1 MTSELSGEDETYKYI
16 FKKLGVRFYTKL
28 GYDAE
33 SIKFKNVELVP
44 LAPDNRY
51 MDIFIEVDGKY
62 NSNVELQS
70 SPVYGPKM
78 EDMYRYRI
86 YSQSED
92 GMPFKTCVFATY
104 NPKHGIDNIE
114 IDGDINFH
122 PDFYYAKKQITD
134 EVLNVLNIKLITGFL
149 FSTQKQLI

>member
-1 MTSELSGEDETYKYI
+1 M
-16 FKKLGVRFYTKL
+16 GVRFYRRL

-33 SIKFKNVELVP
+33 LIKFKNVELVP

-70 SPVYGPKM
+70 SPVYDSKM

-86 YSQSED
+86 CSQSED

-104 NPKHGIDNIE
+104 NLKHGIDNLE
-114 IDGDINFH
+114 LDGDINFYL
-122 PDFYYAKKQITD
+122 DFYYIKNQSAE
-134 EVLNVLNIKLITGFL
+134 EVLNVIEHKVTNKIPLLDTEAIDLILLPDET
-149 FSTQKQLI
+149 